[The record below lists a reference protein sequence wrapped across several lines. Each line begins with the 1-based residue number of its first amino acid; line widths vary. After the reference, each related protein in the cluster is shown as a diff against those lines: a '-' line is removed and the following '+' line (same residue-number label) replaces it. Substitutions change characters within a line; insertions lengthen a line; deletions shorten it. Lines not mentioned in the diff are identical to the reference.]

1 MDPALQQEVEQFRAQ
16 SPENEIYFL
25 ETQKLWELSSKA
37 ARLAN
42 VDEKKAVGE
51 LRDYLKSSRPS
62 RNLKLVWFRNIAA
75 AVLVLSMGYW
85 IYRQNTKIV
94 YLTKLTGNS
103 QVDTVKLAD
112 GSVIVMAE
120 NSELKYPEKFDGERE
135 IAFARG
141 QAFFKIAPNPAHPFK
156 VVMNKSD
163 VTVLGTSFNIK
174 VSSVQIDLSV
184 KTGRVMFSPFQNGS
198 KSILSEG
205 QAITYD
211 SEKGEIVAKTAQ
223 NADAWLTKELTF
235 VDTPLEEVCKQLSAY
250 YHADIKLQNNKRNKK
265 LNATFKNQT
274 LAQVLEVLN
283 ETYNIK
289 IKKEKDQ
296 ITLITP

>member
-1 MDPALQQEVEQFRAQ
+1 
-16 SPENEIYFL
+16 
-25 ETQKLWELSSKA
+25 
-37 ARLAN
+37 
-42 VDEKKAVGE
+42 
-51 LRDYLKSSRPS
+51 
-62 RNLKLVWFRNIAA
+62 
-75 AVLVLSMGYW
+75 
-85 IYRQNTKIV
+85 
-94 YLTKLTGNS
+94 
-103 QVDTVKLAD
+103 
-112 GSVIVMAE
+112 
-120 NSELKYPEKFDGERE
+120 
-135 IAFARG
+135 
-141 QAFFKIAPNPAHPFK
+141 
-156 VVMNKSD
+156 MNKSD

>member
-16 SPENEIYFL
+16 SPENEIYYL

-75 AVLVLSMGYW
+75 AVLVLAMGYW

-141 QAFFKIAPNPAHPFK
+141 QAFFQDCTKPCA
-156 VVMNKSD
+156 
-163 VTVLGTSFNIK
+163 
-174 VSSVQIDLSV
+174 
-184 KTGRVMFSPFQNGS
+184 
-198 KSILSEG
+198 SI
-205 QAITYD
+205 
-211 SEKGEIVAKTAQ
+211 
-223 NADAWLTKELTF
+223 
-235 VDTPLEEVCKQLSAY
+235 
-250 YHADIKLQNNKRNKK
+250 
-265 LNATFKNQT
+265 
-274 LAQVLEVLN
+274 
-283 ETYNIK
+283 
-289 IKKEKDQ
+289 
-296 ITLITP
+296 

>member
-1 MDPALQQEVEQFRAQ
+1 MDPALQQEVEQFLAQ

-51 LRDYLKSSRPS
+51 LRGYLKSSRPS

-75 AVLVLSMGYW
+75 AVLVLAMGYW

>member
-1 MDPALQQEVEQFRAQ
+1 MDPALQQEVEQFR
-16 SPENEIYFL
+16 SETPENEIYFL

-37 ARLAN
+37 ARLAD
-42 VDEKKAVGE
+42 VDEKKAADE
-51 LRDYLKSSRPS
+51 LRDYLKSSRPK

-75 AVLVLSMGYW
+75 AVLVLAMGYW
-85 IYRQNTKIV
+85 IYQQNTKIV

-135 IAFARG
+135 ISFSKG
-141 QAFFKIAPNPAHPFK
+141 QAFFKVAQDPAHPFK

-250 YHADIKLQNNKRNKK
+250 YNADIKLQNNRRNKK

-296 ITLITP
+296 IILITP